1 MTKIIELITLSK
13 TFTIILNRKSKFG
26 LPHTSFSN
34 LGWFFGG
41 FWGANIIKSGHNL
54 KNIWK
59 FPKHNLNISFVGN
72 LIIYSKGCKQLY
84 SMPHPFKETVIT
96 FWFFVWVGTP
106 WELNINSQIFTTV
119 TKKTSTTI
127 LSKLLTCISNS

>member
-84 SMPHPFKETVIT
+84 SMPHPFKEAVIT
-96 FWFFVWVGTP
+96 FWFFVWVGHLENWT
-106 WELNINSQIFTTV
+106 LTHKYSQLWQ
-119 TKKTSTTI
+119 KK
-127 LSKLLTCISNS
+127 LRPQFCQNY

>member
-72 LIIYSKGCKQLY
+72 LIIYSKGCKHLENRTLTHKYSQL
-84 SMPHPFKETVIT
+84 
-96 FWFFVWVGTP
+96 W
-106 WELNINSQIFTTV
+106 Q
-119 TKKTSTTI
+119 KK
-127 LSKLLTCISNS
+127 LRPQFCQNY